1 MQLKLVNGTMVVY
14 NALGLD
20 GQCVHPQGELNV
32 TIEVKLPQTPGTYIL
47 SFRLVYGENRTDFGE
62 EVTVNLVAKAPTDQV
77 ETPIDNRVLNAL
89 EQPLTETNGDTFY
102 VDQGCCPSGC
112 GDPCKAKCCDGGAS
126 VNDLDLSIDSWFMV
140 KDDEEA
146 AEETPGSIAKLDDEE
161 APSAPEPERQV
172 RCEGA
177 EVQGKGP
184 KEQVAEEEE
193 AEDDNYLFAWLRAG
207 CSSIERGVLALKGQ
221 AVDGNASSQLID

>member
-1 MQLKLVNGTMVVY
+1 MVVY

-47 SFRLVYGENRTDFGE
+47 SFRLVYGENRTEFGE

-77 ETPIDNRVLNAL
+77 ANPIDNRLLNAL

-102 VDQGCCPSGC
+102 VDQECNCSPC
-112 GDPCKAKCCDGGAS
+112 EKQCKAACCDGDGAS

-140 KDDEEA
+140 KDDDEA
-146 AEETPGSIAKLDDEE
+146 AETPGASAKLDNEE
-161 APSAPEPERQV
+161 APSAPEPERHV
-172 RCEGA
+172 RCEGT
-177 EVQGKGP
+177 EVQTKGP
-184 KEQVAEEEE
+184 EEQVNEEEE

-207 CSSIERGVLALKGQ
+207 CSSIERGVLALKGH
-221 AVDGNASSQLID
+221 AIDGNVSSQLID